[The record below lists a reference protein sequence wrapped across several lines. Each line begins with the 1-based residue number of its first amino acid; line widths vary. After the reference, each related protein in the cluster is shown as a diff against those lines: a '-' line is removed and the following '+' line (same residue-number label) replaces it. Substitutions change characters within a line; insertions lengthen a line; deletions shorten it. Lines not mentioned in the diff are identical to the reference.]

1 MTSRKREVKEKP
13 SMKGE
18 DQNIEYKQSWREE
31 YLKWICG
38 FANANGGRMLIG
50 VKDDKAGN
58 EIVGV
63 DDWKSLLES
72 IPNLMRDTM
81 GMIADV
87 NHVRKRGKDLVEIV
101 VQRHPVPISFRGV
114 YYVRRG
120 ATNQR
125 LSGPGL
131 ESFLLRRRGLHWENL
146 PCPRLKMKD
155 LSAHEIKRFKDLAI
169 DKGRLSASVRRET
182 KEEFVSNLHLVGKD
196 GPSYAAALLFAEK
209 AEKWIPGAYVKVGK
223 FGERNSD
230 LVYHDDVHGS
240 LIEQAE
246 KTLDLIY
253 FKYLKAKI
261 WYENGEQR
269 VEKFPFPREA
279 LRELILNALVHKDYA
294 SHIPVQIS
302 VSDDKL
308 YIANS
313 GSLPDDW
320 TLERLVGKHS
330 SQPRNP
336 TIAGC
341 VYLTGKIE
349 TWGRGVD
356 KVFEEC
362 AKHGCPPP
370 VYEVCN
376 GDPGDIQ
383 VRIDAAPDAIVEER
397 TGLGAEKRTFGGT
410 SIPRTAGVKSVE
422 KAVEK
427 AVEKTVEK
435 ASEKIA
441 EKIVGILKGNPN
453 ATQSD
458 IVAITGLSRRGVEWK
473 LKKLKE
479 KGLVRRVGP
488 DKGGHWE
495 VS

>member
-1 MTSRKREVKEKP
+1 MKKE
-13 SMKGE
+13 
-18 DQNIEYKQSWREE
+18 DRNIEYKQTWRDE
-31 YLKWICG
+31 YLKWVCG
-38 FANANGGRMLIG
+38 FANADGGRLLIG
-50 VKDDKAGN
+50 VSDDKKGN
-58 EIVGV
+58 GILGV
-63 DDWKSLLES
+63 PDWKTLLET

-87 NHVRKRGKDLVEIV
+87 NHVRKDGKNLVEIV
-101 VQRHPVPISFRGV
+101 VPPYPVPISFRGV
-114 YYVRRG
+114 FYVRRG

-131 ESFLLRRRGLHWENL
+131 EAFLLKRRGLHWENL

-155 LSAHEIKRFKDLAI
+155 ISAREIKRFKDLAI
-169 DKGRLSASVRRET
+169 DKGRLDASVRRET
-182 KEEFVSNLHLVGKD
+182 KAEFISNLHLLGKD
-196 GPSYAAALLFAEK
+196 GISYAAALLFTEK

-223 FGERNSD
+223 FGEDEAD
-230 LVYHDDVHGS
+230 LLYHDDVHGS

-294 SHIPVQIS
+294 SFTPIQIS

-308 YIANS
+308 YVANV
-313 GSLPDDW
+313 GSLPEDW
-320 TLERLVGKHS
+320 TLEKLLGKHS
-330 SQPRNP
+330 SRPRNP

-349 TWGRGVD
+349 TWGRGIR
-356 KVFEEC
+356 KVFDEC

-370 VYEVCN
+370 VYEVGM

-383 VRIDAAPDAIVEER
+383 VRLDAAPDAIAEAR
-397 TGLGAEKRTFGGT
+397 KMSQGAQSWPQSWPQSLENKILSLLFFGDMSRKQLSDKLQIVLKANSLRGALSRLVQSQFVAYT
-410 SIPRTAGVKSVE
+410 IP
-422 KAVEK
+422 
-427 AVEKTVEK
+427 EKTNSRLQKYHLTDEGRNHVLRQN
-435 ASEKIA
+435 A
-441 EKIVGILKGNPN
+441 GNVP
-453 ATQSD
+453 
-458 IVAITGLSRRGVEWK
+458 
-473 LKKLKE
+473 
-479 KGLVRRVGP
+479 
-488 DKGGHWE
+488 
-495 VS
+495 